1 MLKGGC
7 SEKLKSA
14 SPFIWAPIF
23 QRRGG
28 PILIAAAIK
37 LWRQLFSA
45 RRKSKNKEII
55 AENIICCRQYF
66 SASWRARKISRPLG
80 AEELIN
86 CGFYFGPYF
95 FCFSFLCFSFGPK
108 SKADFSFFFCRPYI
122 CFYRFIFSGS
132 GRKIKATA
140 NGPAIIILKMN
151 GGCFIFSVSGKNKM
165 ANIRRLL
172 FWAEAKV
179 REIKRQWPK
188 IIRYTP
194 PINIFIYFSWPQ
206 RSAGNG
212 KIKATPAMMKNK
224 SALIIWPAINFP
236 AAFIF
241 GPNKRQR
248 AKIIGRK

>member
-1 MLKGGC
+1 MVRSYFWFL
-7 SEKLKSA
+7 
-14 SPFIWAPIF
+14 WAKRPVS
-23 QRRGG
+23 QKKDK
-28 PILIAAAIK
+28 IAA
-37 LWRQLFSA
+37 
-45 RRKSKNKEII
+45 RKFIFIFE
-55 AENIICCRQYF
+55 
-66 SASWRARKISRPLG
+66 
-80 AEELIN
+80 
-86 CGFYFGPYF
+86 
-95 FCFSFLCFSFGPK
+95 
-108 SKADFSFFFCRPYI
+108 ADFSFFFCRPYI

-212 KIKATPAMMKNK
+212 KIKATP
-224 SALIIWPAINFP
+224 
-236 AAFIF
+236 
-241 GPNKRQR
+241 R
-248 AKIIGRK
+248 AKERSAIKLLMPANKEIKCVCDLHFWAWQKWRKKPAWEK